1 MEDDAWSVTKGVFSF
16 LVKNLSSLSFC
27 FLLFPCV
34 YSMILYVYALKA
46 LLIIIT
52 DFHSSVYDVLPML
65 LLENFVLFGLGIPI
79 IQLST

>member
-1 MEDDAWSVTKGVFSF
+1 
-16 LVKNLSSLSFC
+16 
-27 FLLFPCV
+27 
-34 YSMILYVYALKA
+34 MILYVYALKA

>member
-1 MEDDAWSVTKGVFSF
+1 
-16 LVKNLSSLSFC
+16 
-27 FLLFPCV
+27 
-34 YSMILYVYALKA
+34 MILYVYALKA
-46 LLIIIT
+46 LLIIIA